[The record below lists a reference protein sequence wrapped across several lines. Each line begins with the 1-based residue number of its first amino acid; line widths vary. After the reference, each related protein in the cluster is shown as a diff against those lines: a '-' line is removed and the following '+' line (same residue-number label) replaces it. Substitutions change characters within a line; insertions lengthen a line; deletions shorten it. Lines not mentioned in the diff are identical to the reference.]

1 MQGGGVKKW
10 QNYVHV
16 VVECPLIPISGFF
29 NAMIQTHYT
38 EIPMLLDAAVE
49 KSEEDLTVTIIRRK
63 TQGRVR

>member
-1 MQGGGVKKW
+1 M
-10 QNYVHV
+10 
-16 VVECPLIPISGFF
+16 LIIIPISGFF